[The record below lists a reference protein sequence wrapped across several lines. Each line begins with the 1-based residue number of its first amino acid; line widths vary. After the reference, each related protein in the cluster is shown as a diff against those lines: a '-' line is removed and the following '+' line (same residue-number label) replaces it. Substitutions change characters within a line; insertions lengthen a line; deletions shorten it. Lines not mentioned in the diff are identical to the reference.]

1 MTANGSGPAAVA
13 TAVEA
18 RKIDQIGG
26 LIDPEGNATPRATQR
41 NGFYSASTIKPK
53 RHRRTKTAVASIR
66 DTLKDI
72 LEQSHPRAA
81 GLLRAHRQGR
91 DRQDRGRI
99 SPARHDRL
107 LV

>member
-41 NGFYSASTIKPK
+41 NGFYSAS
-53 RHRRTKTAVASIR
+53 
-66 DTLKDI
+66 
-72 LEQSHPRAA
+72 
-81 GLLRAHRQGR
+81 
-91 DRQDRGRI
+91 
-99 SPARHDRL
+99 
-107 LV
+107 